1 MIDFHKHELPVGP
14 PVGMKIARE
23 DLLEQMQAD
32 GFRLVTEHV
41 FLRHQS
47 LLVFTVGR

>member
-1 MIDFHKHELPVGP
+1 MIDFHERELPVGP

-23 DLLEQMQAD
+23 DLLEQMQAN

-41 FLRHQS
+41 FLPHQFF
-47 LLVFTVGR
+47 LVFAVGR